1 MVHRSSFRL
10 ASVTALGVLAAA
22 CGGNAAV
29 SNSSPRLSEVPQQAV
44 AGGTEF
50 TIDLA
55 DYTTD
60 REGNGLVYTVTSG
73 GGSFTG
79 STYSNTFDTMGEYT
93 VEFAVT
99 DGGKTST
106 GTFDVR
112 VTSADL
118 AIVQQGDNGL
128 QLLDTGTNAF
138 VTVAAATLEPT
149 LTEGLADGRLVYQL
163 GSPSQLWIFDPM
175 TRRSTQ
181 LRPNSSGAV
190 IYRDQTSDGKI
201 VFTDGTSAD
210 MDLFL
215 YNPSTGVTRE
225 LDQDLNATVTVAV
238 NSDDLVFYEVS
249 TGGQSDVYYYD
260 PTEDETVAVGTATT
274 DEQIQTVLDNGAC
287 VFTRIGGGGEADLF
301 YFRVGT
307 GLVEIG
313 LDNTTIEPRNK
324 TYHGAASANRVVFSA
339 TDGSDNEL
347 FAWNPANGQTT
358 TISSGANDVY
368 DGIAAGNEVV
378 FHRVVSSTDHDVK
391 FYDLD
396 DATAADLYDGADIG
410 TVVAITHSG
419 SLGWAIVTRSGA
431 TSSLLAVSMASS
443 PSTQTWAAGGT
454 VAGTVGTLR
463 NGDVVGERTDGT
475 ALNLFDVSAG
485 TWGTAITGAGL
496 SYEGDGLDDGDF
508 VYTVTASSQVDLSMW
523 DASGTT
529 SVVLSN
535 TTGTDA
541 FAARVA
547 DGSAL
552 LFTRVVTGNTNADLF
567 TWDGTTETRLTDE
580 DSAGLMHDHT
590 VLGQYSA
597 TR

>member
-60 REGNGLVYTVTSG
+60 REGNALVYTVTSG
-73 GGSFTG
+73 GGAFTG
-79 STYSNTFDTMGEYT
+79 STYTNTFDTMGEYT
-93 VEFAVT
+93 VEFTVT

-112 VTSADL
+112 VTSAEL

-128 QLLDTGTNAF
+128 QLLDTATNAF

-149 LTEGLADGRLVYQL
+149 LAEGLADGRLVYQL
-163 GSPSQLWIFDPM
+163 GSPAQLYIFDPM

-181 LRPNSSGAV
+181 LRPNSTGAV

-201 VFTDGTSAD
+201 VFTDGGSAD

-215 YNPSTGVTRE
+215 YNPATGVTRE

-238 NSDDLVFYEVS
+238 NSADLVFYEVS

-260 PTEDETVAVGTATT
+260 PTEDETVAVGTSTT
-274 DEQIQTVLDNGAC
+274 DEQIQAVLDNGAC

-313 LDNTTIEPRNK
+313 LDNTAIEPRNK

-347 FAWNPANGQTT
+347 FAWNPSNGQTT
-358 TISSGANDVY
+358 TISSGANDVF
-368 DGIAAGNEVV
+368 DGIGDGNEVV

-396 DATAADLYDGADIG
+396 DATTADLYDGADIG
-410 TVVAITHSG
+410 TVVAITDDG
-419 SLGWAIVTRSGA
+419 STGWVIMTRTGA
-431 TSSLLAVSMASS
+431 TSSMLAVSMVSS

-463 NGDVVGERTDGT
+463 NGDVVAERTDGT

-496 SYEGDGLDDGDF
+496 SFEGDGLDDGDF

-523 DASGTT
+523 DASGTA

-535 TTGTDA
+535 TVGDDA
-541 FAARVA
+541 FAARVT
-547 DGSAL
+547 DGSAI
-552 LFTRVVTGNTNADLF
+552 LFTRVVDGNTNADLF

-580 DSAGLMHDHT
+580 DSAGLTHDHT
-590 VLGQYSA
+590 VLGQYSG